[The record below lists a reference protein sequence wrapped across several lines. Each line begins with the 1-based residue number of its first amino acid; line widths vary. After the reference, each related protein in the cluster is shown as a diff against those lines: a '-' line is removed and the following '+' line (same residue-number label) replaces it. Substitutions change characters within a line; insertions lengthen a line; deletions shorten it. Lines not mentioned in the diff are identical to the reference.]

1 MITRKTPVLL
11 FYLAI
16 SFLSIGIASAQQ
28 QTLKGKVVNKDKLPV
43 EFVHATLLKNDTVF
57 VEGMATDS
65 LGTFLFK
72 AEKGNYR
79 LILEQFGA
87 EYFNEHLDL
96 NQDIDLGEIEI
107 DESVVLEG
115 ITITARKK
123 LIERKVDR
131 LVFNVENSVA
141 ASGGTAIDVLKV
153 TPNLKVQ
160 NDAISIIGKSG
171 VALMINDKLIQLS
184 GRDLFD
190 YISSINASDIKNVE
204 VITNPPAKYQAEG
217 NSGIINIKLKNTI
230 SNTWSNAISTSYSQS
245 TYPLF
250 ALGDAFNYNK
260 NKLTIGANVN
270 FRKGSS
276 APIENNWI
284 YYPEQTW
291 NEKNNRRDF
300 TNYLRARLAIDYK
313 LTKKISTGF
322 QYDFTSSRPHF
333 EQNNV
338 VELRSTIN
346 SAIDSLL
353 VNIGYEKEKSRLHVF
368 NYNLVYT
375 IDSIQDKKISFD
387 FNLLDYKVDN
397 NRIFSNNNYLPSG
410 EKINNSFFSGNNIG
424 NQNIKNYAIDID
436 VNHPTNYINLNYGAR
451 ISFSQTDNNL
461 FFYNLTEGSPILD
474 ENQTDIFDYKENVQA
489 AYFSAQKKFGEK
501 WEAQVGV
508 RYEATQTTGYS
519 TSLVEENKINYGKL
533 FPTAY
538 VLYQLNEKNTININY
553 GRRINRPR
561 FNWLNPFRN
570 YSSLYFYVEGNPFL
584 QPSFSHNLELN
595 YTQNSNL
602 NIQLYYN
609 KIEKGYGQIS
619 FVNPED
625 ITSSYAKPINY
636 FKGDVFGVSVSY
648 IFKKIKWWESLNSI
662 NYNYSSSKSYIP
674 ETNQNLKGNNAHISL
689 DNTFIFSNVLSLNL
703 NYFYAFAG
711 VSDLYESSNSSQLNM
726 TLRAFFLDKKIQIAL
741 FGNDIF
747 RTNKPIYTG
756 YTNGVQ
762 INSRNYY
769 DLRSFGVSLIYR
781 FGNSQVKKV
790 KYSNNDE
797 QNRL

>member
-1 MITRKTPVLL
+1 MINQRTLIL
-11 FYLAI
+11 IFYLIII
-16 SFLSIGIASAQQ
+16 SFGTGIVSAQQ
-28 QTLKGKVVNKDKLPV
+28 QTLKGKVVNKDKQPI
-43 EFVHATLLKNDTVF
+43 EFVHATLLKNDTIY
-57 VEGMATDS
+57 VEGVTTDS
-65 LGTFLFK
+65 AGYFSFV
-72 AEKGNYR
+72 ADKGSYR
-79 LILEQFGA
+79 LVL
-87 EYFNEHLDL
+87 EYFGEMSFDKIINL
-96 NQDIDLGEIEI
+96 NQDIDIGEIEI
-107 DESVVLEG
+107 DEGLTLEE

-153 TPNLKVQ
+153 TPNLKIQ

-171 VALMINDKLIQLS
+171 VSLMINDKLIQLS

-190 YISSINASDIKNVE
+190 YISSINAGDIKNVE

-217 NSGIINIKLKNTI
+217 NSGIINIKLKKTI
-230 SNTWSNAISTSYSQS
+230 LNSWSNSISTSYTQS
-245 TYPLF
+245 TYPLLAF
-250 ALGDAFNYNK
+250 GDVFNYNK
-260 NKLTIGANVN
+260 NKLTVGANIN

-276 APIENNWI
+276 APIEKNWI

-300 TNYLRARLAIDYK
+300 SNYLRTRLAIDYK

-368 NYNLVYT
+368 NYNLVYM

-424 NQNIKNYAIDID
+424 NQNIKNYAIDVD
-436 VNHPTNYINLNYGAR
+436 VNHPTSYINLNYGAR

-461 FFYNLTEGSPILD
+461 FFYNLTDGTPILD
-474 ENQTDIFDYKENVQA
+474 ENQTDIFDYNENVQA
-489 AYFSAQKKFGEK
+489 AYFSAHKKFGEK
-501 WEAQVGV
+501 WEAQVGI
-508 RYEATQTTGYS
+508 RYEATQTRGYS
-519 TSLVEENKINYGKL
+519 TSLVEENKINYAKL

-595 YTQNSNL
+595 YTKNSNL

-609 KIEKGYGQIS
+609 KIEKGYGQVS

-625 ITSSYAKPINY
+625 ITASYAKPVNY
-636 FKGDVFGVSVSY
+636 FEGDIFGVSVSY
-648 IFKKIKWWESLNSI
+648 FFKKFKWWESQNSI
-662 NYNYSSSKSYIP
+662 NYNYSSSKSYIA
-674 ETNQNLKGNNAHISL
+674 ETNQYLKGNNAHISL
-689 DNTFIFSNVLSLNL
+689 DNTFIFSNALSLNL

-711 VSDLYESSNSSQLNM
+711 VSDLYESSDNSQLNM

-781 FGNSQVKKV
+781 FGNSQVKKIN
-790 KYSNNDE
+790 YFNNDE